1 MELTQEVQ
9 QDLWQKI
16 LKILSGTD
24 FTMGEWGYNPNL
36 EKIMFALIL
45 LLMSKSGN
53 NFAIFR
59 HYSKCVS
66 DMLDQT
72 FFIVEKNPM
81 LSYYYVLVQM
91 PELKQRHYK
100 NVKYHICLCSERGGI
115 EQMIIY
121 LNV

>member
-1 MELTQEVQ
+1 
-9 QDLWQKI
+9 
-16 LKILSGTD
+16 
-24 FTMGEWGYNPNL
+24 MGEWGYNPNL

-100 NVKYHICLCSERGGI
+100 NVKYHICLCSERRTYFLRYVSESGVS
-115 EQMIIY
+115 MIL
-121 LNV
+121 LNIQSLLAVLSKW